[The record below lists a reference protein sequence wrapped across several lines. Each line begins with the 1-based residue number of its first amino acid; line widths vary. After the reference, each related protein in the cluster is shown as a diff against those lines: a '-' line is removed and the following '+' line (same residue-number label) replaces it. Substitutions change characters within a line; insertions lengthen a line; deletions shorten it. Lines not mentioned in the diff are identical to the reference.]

1 MHLLLFLGP
10 NSKALFVL
18 SQFGGHLGFYE
29 GGLLQR
35 ATETWL
41 NKVILQYI
49 NAVLTI
55 QESHTYDT
63 KK

>member
-1 MHLLLFLGP
+1 LWLFLGP
-10 NSKALFVL
+10 NNKALFVL

-29 GGLLQR
+29 GGLFRR
-35 ATETWL
+35 ATQTWL

-55 QESHTYDT
+55 EEKSIS
-63 KK
+63 

>member
-1 MHLLLFLGP
+1 MHKFVLLCQGP

-29 GGLLQR
+29 GGLLKR
-35 ATETWL
+35 ATQTWL
-41 NKVILQYI
+41 NKVVLQYI

-55 QESHTYDT
+55 QERQVS
-63 KK
+63 